1 MLKTSD
7 RDIAGNQTSLQEA
20 GMETGGKAGIEAGAN
35 GGYGDYPAK
44 VIATLKKIERKNRV
58 PMTGVDIRFNSS
70 FPAQMDA
77 RATTYGGRRVDI
89 GPGQEASMNHELGH
103 IVQQRLGLVK
113 ATGTV
118 AGRKVNTDRALEAD
132 ATLRGTV

>member
-1 MLKTSD
+1 MPKTSGGD
-7 RDIAGNQTSLQEA
+7 MVGNQASLQ
-20 GMETGGKAGIEAGAN
+20 KAGLESRPDAGFD
-35 GGYGDYPAK
+35 GYGNYPAG
-44 VIATLKKIERKNRV
+44 IIDTLKKIERKNQV

-77 RATTYGGRRVDI
+77 KATTYGGRQVDI

-103 IVQQRLGLVK
+103 IVQQRLGMVK

-118 AGRKVNTDRALEAD
+118 GGWKVNTDRALEED
-132 ATLRGTV
+132 ATRKGTV